1 MERAEK
7 KEKGKGKTHH
17 HNKKENQQK
26 PKTFSFLM
34 EIFEAL
40 FIFSISGAF

>member
-1 MERAEK
+1 MVGG

-26 PKTFSFLM
+26 PRNFLLYNGD
-34 EIFEAL
+34 IRGIVYF
-40 FIFSISGAF
+40 